1 MTQPPADPPA
11 PLPPETAVSTVPAP
25 APDPDPLL
33 NPRRERFCRY
43 YLTEPSATRAAVKAG
58 YSPNGAGQAGHRLL
72 KNVEILQRIDAIRR
86 TENLVYEL
94 SPQAVMDRCEAL
106 FEESLEKGRYEAA
119 IGALRLQA
127 KVGGLLRND
136 ALPATKRDL
145 AGAIDYSV
153 RAAVSKYVTFGTLGS
168 LNPLAP
174 PPWPPG
180 EESARRKRRKMER
193 EEDAPPPPK
202 PGGTLTVPE
211 GEEAAFRAAVSH
223 EDTFQRAAGLDP
235 VAPTLPD
242 WAPETVRE
250 ETERAY
256 DIGRSTDPTAPPADY
271 AFPPEDDAA
280 EGDPPEPLDKSA

>member
-1 MTQPPADPPA
+1 MGQNTTRWPCF
-11 PLPPETAVSTVPAP
+11 VKVII
-25 APDPDPLL
+25 
-33 NPRRERFCRY
+33 
-43 YLTEPSATRAAVKAG
+43 AT
-58 YSPNGAGQAGHRLL
+58 
-72 KNVEILQRIDAIRR
+72 NVDILQRIDAIRR

-136 ALPATKRDL
+136 ALPAPKRDL
-145 AGAIDYSV
+145 AGAIDYAV

-180 EESARRKRRKMER
+180 EEAARRKRRKMER
-193 EEDAPPPPK
+193 EQDLLPPLK
-202 PGGTLTVPE
+202 PGGTLAVPE

-223 EDTFQRAAGLDP
+223 EDAFRRADGLDP
-235 VAPTLPD
+235 VTPAVADWTPD
-242 WAPETVRE
+242 NVRE

-256 DIGRSTDPTAPPADY
+256 EIGRTPDTTAPPADY
-271 AFPPEDDAA
+271 VFPPEDEANEDGVPQSS
-280 EGDPPEPLDKSA
+280 EKST